1 MLNDDIKPAGADNTD
16 DDDIPVNSAIPQPI
30 VEIVLLDTQNAKK
43 WQAKCKTF
51 DTQNAKRP
59 FKE

>member
-1 MLNDDIKPAGADNTD
+1 MLNDDIKPVGADNTD

-43 WQAKCKTF
+43 
-51 DTQNAKRP
+51 
-59 FKE
+59 